1 MKWGKMI
8 RIEHIAQ
15 TLERWDN
22 WTGYDEAKIRRLLGV
37 DDKKAG
43 VSQRAANALIDG
55 LYPGHTSDIS
65 RPGKGVFGQG
75 EAALMTSGQN

>member
-1 MKWGKMI
+1 MI

-43 VSQRAANALIDG
+43 GIPTG
-55 LYPGHTSDIS
+55 
-65 RPGKGVFGQG
+65 GKCVD
-75 EAALMTSGQN
+75 